1 MKTYSILFIPLLF
14 LATLQSTYA
23 EVWGSTGHRV
33 IGAVAQKHLTPKAAE
48 QVNALLG
55 GMSLAFVSTYA
66 DEIRSE
72 DRYDHLAPWHY
83 VNMNQST
90 RYSEA
95 DKNPK
100 GDIVTAIQTC
110 VEILKN
116 PTSSQE
122 DKAFHLK
129 LLVHFI
135 GDIHQPFHAGRKEDR
150 GGNSIDLFWFG
161 KRTNLHRLWDTDLIE
176 HYNMSYSELAAHLSK
191 RTSEQKSDI
200 MAAPLLDWV
209 NQSQDLANI
218 LYEKTPQGARIGYV
232 YHYQNFETVREQL
245 LDAGL
250 RLAATLNAIFDPAGN
265 GRN

>member
-209 NQSQDLANI
+209 NQSKDLANI

>member
-1 MKTYSILFIPLLF
+1 MKTYLTTGILLLF
-14 LATLQSTYA
+14 FATLQNTYA
-23 EVWGSTGHRV
+23 EVWGSTGHRA

-66 DEIRSE
+66 DEIRSD
-72 DRYDHLAPWHY
+72 DRYGHLAPWHY
-83 VNMNQST
+83 VNMDQNT
-90 RYSEA
+90 RYNEA

-100 GDIVTAIQTC
+100 GDIVTAIQSC
-110 VEILKN
+110 IEILKN
-116 PTSSQE
+116 PSSSKE
-122 DKAFHLK
+122 DKTFHLK
-129 LLVHFI
+129 LLMHFV

-176 HYNMSYSELAAHLSK
+176 YYNMSYSELAAHLPK
-191 RTSEQKSDI
+191 HTPEQKGEI

-209 NQSQDLANI
+209 NQSQDLANT
-218 LYEKTPQGARIGYV
+218 LYDKTPQGSRLGYV
-232 YHYQNFETVREQL
+232 YHYQNFETVRKQL

-250 RLAATLNAIFDPAGN
+250 RLAATLNAIFDPAAN
-265 GRN
+265 G

>member
-66 DEIRSE
+66 DEIRSD

>member
-1 MKTYSILFIPLLF
+1 MKSYASIVLILLF
-14 LATLQSTYA
+14 LVTTQNTYA
-23 EVWGSTGHRV
+23 AAWGSTGHRV

-66 DEIRSE
+66 DEIRSD

-83 VNMNQST
+83 VNMDQNI
-90 RYSEA
+90 RYKEA
-95 DKNPK
+95 EKNPK
-100 GDIVTAIQTC
+100 GDIVTAIQIC
-110 VEILKN
+110 IEILKS

-161 KRTNLHRLWDTDLIE
+161 KSTNLHRLWDTDLIE
-176 HYNMSYSELAAHLSK
+176 HYNMSYSELAAHLPK
-191 RTSEQKSDI
+191 CTTEQKSDI
-200 MAAPLLDWV
+200 MTAPLRDWV

-218 LYEKTPQGARIGYV
+218 LYDKTPQGTRLGYV
-232 YHYQNFETVREQL
+232 YHYQNFETVRKQL

-250 RLAATLNAIFDPAGN
+250 RLAATLNAIFDPTAN
-265 GRN
+265 G

>member
-1 MKTYSILFIPLLF
+1 MNAYSSIGLF
-14 LATLQSTYA
+14 LFFFITTQSA
-23 EVWGSTGHRV
+23 HANAWGSTGHRV
-33 IGAVAQKHLTPKAAE
+33 IGTVAQKHLTPKTAQ
-48 QVNALLG
+48 QVKAILG

-66 DEIRSE
+66 DEIRSD

-83 VNMNQST
+83 VNMNQNI

-110 VEILKN
+110 IETLKN
-116 PTSSQE
+116 PESSYE
-122 DKAFHLK
+122 DKAFYLK

-135 GDIHQPFHAGRKEDR
+135 GDIHQPLHTGRKEDR

-176 HYNMSYSELAAHLSK
+176 HYNMSFSELAAHLPKLSLAQK
-191 RTSEQKSDI
+191 ATVMNTS
-200 MAAPLLDWV
+200 LFDWLEH
-209 NQSQDLANI
+209 SQDLANVI
-218 LYEKTPQGARIGYV
+218 YNTTPKGARLGYV
-232 YHYQNFETVREQL
+232 YHYQNFETVRKQL

-250 RLAATLNAIFDPAGN
+250 RLAATLNAIFDTED
-265 GRN
+265 